1 MPSFKL
7 KEAFTLIE
15 LLISVALI
23 AIVVVTVVA
32 ALNPTQR
39 IIDAQT
45 ASIRA
50 QVAAIGSALDICMN
64 HYNSATGTT
73 NGYTNCNSPALLSAA
88 TTPGGPFLKTSP
100 TGVWTFQASATPP
113 TNLNG
118 CVYTSVSIG
127 GNTVYAQYRS
137 ADHSV
142 TLPPLPTAAP
152 TCP

>member
-7 KEAFTLIE
+7 KKAFTLIE

-23 AIVVVTVVA
+23 AIIVVAVVV

-45 ASIRA
+45 ANVRA

-64 HYNSATGTT
+64 HYNSVTSTT
-73 NGYTNCNSPALLSAA
+73 NGFASCNSVVLLSTS

-100 TGVWTFQASATPP
+100 SGTWAFQASATPP

-137 ADHSV
+137 ADYSV

>member
-1 MPSFKL
+1 MPPTQL
-7 KEAFTLIE
+7 KKAFTLIE
-15 LLISVALI
+15 LLISVAII
-23 AIVVVTVVA
+23 AIIVVA
-32 ALNPTQR
+32 VTIALNPTQR
-39 IIDAQT
+39 LIDAQT
-45 ASIRA
+45 ANVRA
-50 QVAAIGSALDICMN
+50 QVAAIGSALDICMS

-118 CVYTSVSIG
+118 CVYTTASIG
-127 GNTVYAQYRS
+127 GSTVYVQYRS
-137 ADHSV
+137 TDNSV
-142 TLPPLPTAAP
+142 TVPPLPVTAP